1 MPVPIEPLIE
11 DGQFDD
17 APEDL
22 PIEQAPD
29 PRTGF
34 NHIDE
39 PEAVLDWSDELSEED
54 EDDLEEDDADF
65 DRAEDEDWEI
75 TERDFTK
82 QYNRLKQ
89 HLAVHSG
96 NAQGVASAIKSTTA
110 VAALPA
116 VNRPRT
122 VAPTAAQKGQAM
134 DQLAALAK
142 YSSRLAKIDMP
153 YQMGV
158 GVNRKGPSSYA
169 NMKDKSDRAT
179 NEQVLDPRTRI
190 ILFKMI
196 GRGLV
201 QEVNGC
207 VSTGKEANVY
217 HASTPEA
224 KHLALKIYKT
234 SILVFKDRD
243 RYVTGEF
250 RFRRGYS
257 RRNPR
262 KMVRLWAEK
271 EMRNLKRLVTAG
283 IPCPEPIEVR
293 ENVLVMTFLGDQ
305 EGWASPR
312 LKDAD
317 IDKSVYPSLYEE
329 LILNVRKLFHQC
341 KLVHA
346 DLSEYNILYHN
357 GHLYIIDVSQSVE
370 QDHPSAF
377 DFLRSDLKN
386 VEDFFSKMGVQCL
399 GLRRCFEFVTREKLG
414 AAASEEGDEAAL
426 QRWLQE
432 APVEEPP
439 TVDDGTA
446 DADPRSAAETSAA
459 HEDEVFRKSYIPRT
473 LNELYNP
480 ERDVDAVLRGE
491 GNKLI
496 YADTIGL
503 VRPSSPDDPQ
513 SVKTVHFDDTPE
525 AGEPSDSDEH
535 DEGDD
540 VDENDDEEE
549 SAADGEFVDRPSRGH
564 RHEDRE
570 AKKERKKAVKVE
582 QREKRKTK
590 MPKAEKKKKLKATSR
605 G

>member
-1 MPVPIEPLIE
+1 MVSALRRPH
-11 DGQFDD
+11 
-17 APEDL
+17 
-22 PIEQAPD
+22 
-29 PRTGF
+29 RGF
-34 NHIDE
+34 
-39 PEAVLDWSDELSEED
+39 
-54 EDDLEEDDADF
+54 
-65 DRAEDEDWEI
+65 
-75 TERDFTK
+75 
-82 QYNRLKQ
+82 
-89 HLAVHSG
+89 G
-96 NAQGVASAIKSTTA
+96 
-110 VAALPA
+110 
-116 VNRPRT
+116 
-122 VAPTAAQKGQAM
+122 
-134 DQLAALAK
+134 
-142 YSSRLAKIDMP
+142 
-153 YQMGV
+153 
-158 GVNRKGPSSYA
+158 SYA
-169 NMKDKSDRAT
+169 SIFFLGISDR
-179 NEQVLDPRTRI
+179 
-190 ILFKMI
+190 
-196 GRGLV
+196 
-201 QEVNGC
+201 
-207 VSTGKEANVY
+207 
-217 HASTPEA
+217 
-224 KHLALKIYKT
+224 
-234 SILVFKDRD
+234 
-243 RYVTGEF
+243 
-250 RFRRGYS
+250 
-257 RRNPR
+257 
-262 KMVRLWAEK
+262 
-271 EMRNLKRLVTAG
+271 
-283 IPCPEPIEVR
+283 
-293 ENVLVMTFLGDQ
+293 
-305 EGWASPR
+305 ASPR

-399 GLRRCFEFVTREKLG
+399 GLRRCFEFVTREKLD

-480 ERDVDAVLRGE
+480 ERDVDAVLRGD

-570 AKKERKKAVKVE
+570 AKKASPLFRWSCSHAHGTAGAQESNQGRAARKAQDQDAQGREEEETKGDITRMTPFTGAVFFLFGSTAVPL
-582 QREKRKTK
+582 R
-590 MPKAEKKKKLKATSR
+590 
-605 G
+605 